1 MSSAI
6 NGVKLANEL
15 ENFEELMK
23 TTDTFVFDCDGVL
36 WRGETAIEGA
46 VEVVNQLRKVGKRVF
61 FVTNNNTKTREDYLK
76 KFGRLGFD
84 GVELAQVFGTTYTS
98 ALWMKKNLSS
108 QGKVYVVGNDA
119 MKCDL
124 DAASVDSFGYGADD
138 QVTAQA
144 VTETIKVQFEDNVE
158 AVLVG
163 NDGHFSYTKLI
174 KAASYL
180 RDPRCKFV
188 VTNEDDCFPL
198 PSTQHVVIGTGSL
211 VAAVRVAARREP
223 DVVCGKPGSFMFECF
238 SKTSKLDVDKCLMVG
253 DNLKTDVLFGIRN
266 KMRSMLVLS
275 GVTTSEMFEQQTTDL
290 PDYYMSG
297 LHAWQKLLADRQQ

>member
-1 MSSAI
+1 MSSAR
-6 NGVKLANEL
+6 NDVKLASNM

-23 TTDTFVFDCDGVL
+23 TVDSFVFDCDGVL
-36 WRGETAIEGA
+36 WRGEKAIDGA
-46 VEVVNQLRKVGKRVF
+46 VEVVNQLRKMGKRIF
-61 FVTNNNTKTREDYLK
+61 FVTNNNTKTRDDYLK

-98 ALWMKKNLSS
+98 ALWLKKHLSAK
-108 QGKVYVVGNDA
+108 GKVYAVGNDA
-119 MKCDL
+119 MKRDL
-124 DAASVDSFGYGADD
+124 DAAGVNSFGYGADNL
-138 QVTAQA
+138 VTAQA
-144 VTETIKVQFEDNVE
+144 VVETIKVQFEDDVE

-180 RDPRCKFV
+180 RDPRCKFL

-198 PSTQHVVIGTGSL
+198 PDTRHVVIGTGSL
-211 VAAVRVAARREP
+211 VAAVRVASRREP

-238 SKTSKLDVDKCLMVG
+238 SETSALDVDKCLMVG
-253 DNLKTDVLFGIRN
+253 DNLRTDVLFGIRN
-266 KMRSMLVLS
+266 KMRTMLVLS
-275 GVTTSEMFEQQTTDL
+275 GVTPLEMFEQQTTDL

-297 LHAWQKLLADRQQ
+297 LHEWQKLLADKQQ